1 MYIVEK
7 KSLPQISL
15 RDMNTINYMRK
26 RTKDW
31 IIFKNLNDDDYIV
44 LGYIEK
50 ETNVVSIIIDQ

>member
-1 MYIVEK
+1 MEK